1 MTFKKVHYKKIIF
14 CKDKKLFFC
23 IFFKNF
29 LPCCLFS
36 CNTMKNK
43 LLQIK
48 QTLFSLYFLY

>member
-1 MTFKKVHYKKIIF
+1 MDEIK
-14 CKDKKLFFC
+14 CKDTDLFL
-23 IFFKNF
+23 IMKDKSTFFKNF

-48 QTLFSLYFLY
+48 ETLFSLYFLY